1 MEKRICGLEHEYG
14 LIFSA
19 KGHRPVSNETAL
31 LHLFVALDTQ
41 RPATSVFLS
50 NGGRLYQD
58 TGSHPEY
65 STPECT
71 NARDVVIYDR
81 AGERILE
88 ALRQRAQKMMSQ
100 QLPGRLCLYK
110 NNTDSVG
117 NTYGC
122 HENYLIDRRCDF
134 PALADKLIPF
144 LVTRQIF
151 TGAGQILKSG
161 GTPRYVI
168 SQRAQYI
175 YQRMASVTTNS
186 RSIVNTRDEPHAD
199 PSRFRRLHLIV
210 GDSNMSQVSTYL
222 KTGTACIVLSLI
234 ESGNMRRDLSLLAPV
249 QAIKQVSSDPEC
261 RRPIKLYDG
270 STITPLEVQRIY
282 LEAARRHYADGCP
295 DPVTADVLDRWEAV
309 LDAIERDPM
318 SLDRQIDWVIKK
330 KILDSYCAKHETTL
344 RDPRCALI
352 DLQYH
357 DISLAHGIYYL
368 LEKQGKVETIATERE
383 IERAVHE
390 PPQDTRARLR
400 SMFIKHASKTGR
412 PFSVDW
418 AYVRFND
425 RVGSSVVLKDPF
437 NAENERLESLL
448 SHL

>member
-19 KGHRPVSNETAL
+19 KGRRPLSNETAL
-31 LHLFVALDTQ
+31 LYLFVALDMA
-41 RPATSVFLS
+41 RPATSVFLP

-71 NARDVVIYDR
+71 NARDVLLYDR
-81 AGERILE
+81 AGDRILE
-88 ALRQRAQKMMSQ
+88 SLRQRAQQRLSQ
-100 QLPGRLCLYK
+100 QLPGRLCIYK

-122 HENYLIDRRCDF
+122 HENYLIDRRSDF
-134 PALADKLIPF
+134 PSLADKLIPF

-151 TGAGQILKSG
+151 TGAGQILRSG
-161 GTPRYVI
+161 GTAQYVI

-199 PSRFRRLHLIV
+199 PSKYRRLHLIV

-222 KTGTACIVLSLI
+222 KIGTTAIVLSLI
-234 ESGNMRRDLSLLAPV
+234 EQGKIPRDLSLLAPV
-249 QAIKQVSSDPEC
+249 HAIKQVSSDPQC
-261 RRPIKLYDG
+261 RRPIRLYDG
-270 STITPLEVQRIY
+270 GTITPVEVQRIY
-282 LEAARRHYADGCP
+282 LEAARRHYAGGCP
-295 DPVTADVLDRWEAV
+295 DPITADVLDRWQAV
-309 LDAIERDPM
+309 LDALERDPM
-318 SLDRQIDWVIKK
+318 GLDRQIDWVIKK
-330 KILDSYCAKHETTL
+330 KVLESYCTSRNTTL
-344 RDPRCALI
+344 SDPRCALI

-357 DISLAHGIYYL
+357 DISAARGIYYL
-368 LEKQGKVETIATERE
+368 LERQGKVETVASERE
-383 IERAVHE
+383 VEAAMHE

-400 SMFIKHASKTGR
+400 SMFIRHATSTGR

-437 NAENERLESLL
+437 YTDADRLESLL
-448 SHL
+448 RSL